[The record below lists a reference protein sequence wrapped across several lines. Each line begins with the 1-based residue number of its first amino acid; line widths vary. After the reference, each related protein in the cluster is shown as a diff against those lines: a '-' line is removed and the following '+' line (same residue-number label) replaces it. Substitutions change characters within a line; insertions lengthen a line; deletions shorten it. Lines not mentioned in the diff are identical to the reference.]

1 MARHTDH
8 NKFLGKKFN
17 LLTVES
23 IAPQDRKCGNKTQYL
38 CTCDCGKKDVLA
50 IPSQLANGGKK
61 SCGCLKFGEK
71 PVSERNNLAG
81 KVFNELTVIELSNDK
96 RKGKEAL
103 KHWKCLC
110 SCGNTVILPGSVV
123 KNGLTKSCGHLKH
136 VGYNKKDG
144 KFRTKVYSAWKN
156 AIFRCYDD
164 SYASTDRYK
173 GRGITV
179 AEEFLSDF
187 DAFYKYIGDP
197 PDESYTLDRIDV
209 DKGYEKGN
217 IQWVLPEFQARNKKM
232 LPTNKS
238 GVTGVHIQDCVEGA
252 HRWIASWKVLENGKR
267 VQKSKSFSVNTYGYE
282 MAFDLAVEFRKAM
295 IEELNKQGYG
305 YSDKHGSE
313 IKD

>member
-1 MARHTDH
+1 MARYTDH
-8 NKFLGKKFN
+8 SVFVGNKFN
-17 LLTVES
+17 LLTVNG
-23 IAPQDRKCGNKTQYL
+23 IAPKEYGSNRTVYT
-38 CTCDCGKKDVLA
+38 CTCDCGKMNVLA
-50 IPSQLANGGKK
+50 LPYQLMSGAKK
-61 SCGCLKFGEK
+61 SCGCIKFGDK
-71 PVSERNNLAG
+71 PLTERNDLTG
-81 KVFNELTVIELSNDK
+81 KVFNELTIIELSNEK

-123 KNGLTKSCGHLKH
+123 KKGLTKSCGHLKYLA
-136 VGYNKKDG
+136 YNKKEG
-144 KFRTKVYSAWKN
+144 KFRSKVYSAWKN

-164 SYASTDRYK
+164 SYVSSSRYK

-179 AEEFLSDF
+179 AEEFLSSF
-187 DAFYKYIGDP
+187 DNFYNYIGDP
-197 PDESYTLDRIDV
+197 PNERYTLDRVDV
-209 DKGYEKGN
+209 DKGYERGN

-238 GVTGVHIQDCVEGA
+238 GVTGVHLQDCVDNA

-282 MAFDLAVEFRKAM
+282 RAFDLAVEFRKAM

-313 IKD
+313 IKE